1 MGLASKGH
9 SVTVVTSSRGKD
21 PGTYFEEMGPLRVIR
36 YPETRYLFEAPMLP
50 KVALAA
56 LKEDYD
62 ILHVHGMT
70 PSVTE
75 LAIVLAKL
83 RRKKVVLTYH
93 NDAQTT
99 FHGLM
104 GALAGAVYSKLV
116 IPVVRMADEIVSTTY
131 SYAATS
137 PVLKHLM
144 RAVTIIP
151 WGADSVRP
159 AAPESQ
165 PGDGQ
170 KHVLFVGQ
178 LKVYKGL
185 HVLLDSLAKL
195 NGRGH
200 AISLDIV
207 GTGPSASDLRSMSRE
222 LKLEDRVKFWGG
234 VPDEK
239 LTELYQMCDLVTL
252 PSLNRREAFGLA
264 MLDAFAAGK
273 PVVTTD
279 IPGVKEVAKLGECYM
294 VKPNDP
300 GSLSEAILEAAFPRI
315 GRDPKS
321 KPLSEDFSWSS
332 VVVKYEDLLR
342 GCSGVSLPAYPLR

>member
-1 MGLASKGH
+1 M
-9 SVTVVTSSRGKD
+9 D
-21 PGTYFEEMGPLRVIR
+21 PGTYVEEMGPLRVVR
-36 YPETRYLFEAPMLP
+36 FPETRFLFEAPMLP

-75 LAIVLAKL
+75 LAIILAKL
-83 RRKKVVLTYH
+83 RRKRVVLTYH

-99 FHGLM
+99 FHGFV
-104 GALAGAVYSKLV
+104 GALAGALYSKLV
-116 IPVVRMADEIVSTTY
+116 IPVVKMADEIVSTTY

-151 WGADSVRP
+151 WGADPVR
-159 AAPESQ
+159 AVALEQ
-165 PGDGQ
+165 DQAEDGQ

-178 LKVYKGL
+178 LKVYKGV

-200 AISLDIV
+200 SISLDIV
-207 GTGPSASDLRSMSRE
+207 GTGPSEGDLQSMSKE
-222 LKLEDRVKFWGG
+222 LNLEDRVKFWGG
-234 VPDEK
+234 VTDET
-239 LTELYQMCDLVTL
+239 LTALYQKCDIVTL

-279 IPGVKEVAKLGECYM
+279 IPGVKEVARLGKCYM

-300 GSLSEAILEAAFPRI
+300 HSLSEAILEASLAHSRRGPR
-315 GRDPKS
+315 S
-321 KPLSEDFSWSS
+321 APLSEDFSWGK
-332 VVVKYEDLLR
+332 VVVKYEEVLR
-342 GCSGVSLPAYPLR
+342 GGSGVSLPAYPIR